1 MEGVSLVT
9 ILLLSLY
16 SLVISSSSTNS
27 ESTEM
32 RTIFNFNSETEFTD
46 EDAANSWW
54 ESSDTVRTPGMSKAS
69 FVLQKSKLFQRA
81 IFFALLNP
89 QPNGAGFAGVKT
101 NLSMDLQNDDL
112 TGDGLM
118 IQCRAQ
124 VSFLNLQN
132 YHLWNTFREI

>member
-1 MEGVSLVT
+1 MEGMSLVT
-9 ILLLSLY
+9 ILLFSLY
-16 SLVISSSSTNS
+16 SLVISFSRPNS

-46 EDAANSWW
+46 EDANSWW

-101 NLSMDLQNDDL
+101 NLSMDLENDDL

-124 VSFLNLQN
+124 VSFLSFKDVHLQ
-132 YHLWNTFREI
+132 NTFREI

>member
-1 MEGVSLVT
+1 MEGMSLVT
-9 ILLLSLY
+9 ILLFSLY
-16 SLVISSSSTNS
+16 SLVISFSSTNS

-46 EDAANSWW
+46 EDAHSWW

-124 VSFLNLQN
+124 VSFQNFQN

>member
-1 MEGVSLVT
+1 MEGMSLVT
-9 ILLLSLY
+9 ILLFSLY
-16 SLVISSSSTNS
+16 SLVISFSRTNS

-46 EDAANSWW
+46 EDANSWW

-124 VSFLNLQN
+124 VSFQNFQN